1 LKVLVI
7 SCSPRKNGNSELL
20 LKEAFKGASDA
31 KTDVEFLRLQE
42 FKIQPCLECL
52 SCHKDGK
59 CVINDDMQMLYS
71 KLINMDAI
79 IFGSPVFF
87 MSLPAQGKTFIDRCQ
102 PFWAMKYLLK
112 EKFIPKEKI
121 PRKGAFISVGGTK
134 LSHLFDGTI
143 RIVKSFFKVIE
154 VEYQEGLLLKGIDQ
168 KGEILKHPQV
178 LKLGYE
184 LGTRMKGKSNEF
196 TP

>member
-1 LKVLVI
+1 
-7 SCSPRKNGNSELL
+7 
-20 LKEAFKGASDA
+20 
-31 KTDVEFLRLQE
+31 
-42 FKIQPCLECL
+42 
-52 SCHKDGK
+52 
-59 CVINDDMQMLYS
+59 
-71 KLINMDAI
+71 
-79 IFGSPVFF
+79 
-87 MSLPAQGKTFIDRCQ
+87 
-102 PFWAMKYLLK
+102 MKYLLK

-121 PRKGAFISVGGTK
+121 SRKGAFISVGGTK
-134 LSHLFDGTI
+134 LSYLFDGTI

-196 TP
+196 IP